1 VTCSFHLFGC
11 CPLYIPI
18 ILTFDQIWIFAS
30 DCKEKAASNKDS
42 AKMLTVVLPTRKR
55 KALSHRPAHT
65 HPFRELLIM
74 LSGHDMIGI
83 ALTGL
88 GRCWYSWLR
97 AASIVLD
104 VRY

>member
-1 VTCSFHLFGC
+1 
-11 CPLYIPI
+11 
-18 ILTFDQIWIFAS
+18 LTFDQIWIFAS